1 MAAGVMREQLVA
13 AVDAMKARSLGPV
26 EWGKSDCLMVAADA
40 LRDVI
45 GVDIAA
51 KFRGCYRDQQG
62 CADHLTALGYSSIAE
77 AVGAEALALGW
88 TQIEPCEAR
97 PGDAGVVQ
105 IRDVQG
111 CAMLHRSG
119 LWLAR
124 SVKGF
129 VALPS
134 RHVVCAFRIPL

>member
-1 MAAGVMREQLVA
+1 MITQRDRLIE

-40 LRDVI
+40 LRGVI

-51 KFRGCYRDQQG
+51 KFRGCYSDQQG
-62 CADHLTALGYSSIAE
+62 CADHLTKLGYASIAE

-88 TQIEPCEAR
+88 TQIDPCDAL
-97 PGDAGVVQ
+97 PGDAGVVA

-124 SVKGF
+124 SVRGF
-129 VALPS
+129 VALPV
-134 RHVVCAFRIPL
+134 RHVVCAFRIPV